1 MNTVR
6 LLVLASFVHL
16 IAIRSLISLF
26 TKQHSLLMNVML
38 GVIKL
43 NVVVLSV
50 MVPFLSTVHQT
61 SCNIG
66 LQLICLLTIQLQKF
80 KYRNRNIPFEQLTTN
95 LICVVELL

>member
-16 IAIRSLISLF
+16 IVKGSLISLF

-38 GVIKL
+38 GVIML

-50 MVPFLSTVHQT
+50 MVPFFVYSPSDFMQHRTTVDMSTDNSTTKVQ
-61 SCNIG
+61 
-66 LQLICLLTIQLQKF
+66 IQK
-80 KYRNRNIPFEQLTTN
+80 
-95 LICVVELL
+95 